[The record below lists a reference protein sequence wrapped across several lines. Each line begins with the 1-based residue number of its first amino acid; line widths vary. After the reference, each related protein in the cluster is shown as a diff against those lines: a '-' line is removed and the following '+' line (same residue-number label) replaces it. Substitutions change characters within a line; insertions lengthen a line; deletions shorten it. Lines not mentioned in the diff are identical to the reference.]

1 MQLDELAFLREPALS
16 PLAGRERDA
25 GAVELAIRTGVADLE
40 PAPGLYD
47 CPEASVFLLSLFT
60 PCSEPPGK
68 FPAGNSWGTFDGPDG
83 FFCPLRHRV
92 RVAPNALHN
101 T

>member
-1 MQLDELAFLREPALS
+1 VQLDELAFLREPALS

-25 GAVELAIRTGVADLE
+25 GAVDVAIRTGVADFE

-47 CPEASVFLLSLFT
+47 CPEASVFLLGLFT

-68 FPAGNSWGTFDGPDG
+68 FPVGNSWGTFDGLDG

-92 RVAPNALHN
+92 RVAPNALHI